1 MSFCKGAHASE
12 MEALHNVMQD
22 NLAMKKLV
30 IDRLGVDTRLPYNH
44 CVTKWSEGSCWS
56 AETTLHHQSIHFF
69 CVFNQLGRAEFVRG
83 IQKRGDLPP
92 VNPPTADEIIKT
104 IALAHSYSCELR
116 LSAVYELLRANP
128 AIIHQSSLPPT
139 DTVARRA
146 IHYNRV
152 CKRFLGVRGRK
163 RCCVKLSRSQSSV

>member
-1 MSFCKGAHASE
+1 M
-12 MEALHNVMQD
+12 HNVMQD
-22 NLAMKKLV
+22 NLAMKMLV

-44 CVTKWSEGSCWS
+44 CVTKWLQRSRLS
-56 AETTLHHQSIHFF
+56 AETRLYHQSIHFF

-83 IQKRGDLPP
+83 IQKRDDLPL
-92 VNPPTADEIIKT
+92 VNPPKADELIKT
-104 IALAHSYSCELR
+104 IALAHSHSCELR

-128 AIIHQSSLPPT
+128 VIIHQSSLPPT

-146 IHYNRV
+146 IHYNRG

-163 RCCVKLSRSQSSV
+163 RCCVELS

>member
-1 MSFCKGAHASE
+1 

-30 IDRLGVDTRLPYNH
+30 IDRLGVDTRLPYVH
-44 CVTKWSEGSCWS
+44 CVKKWSERSSYS
-56 AETTLHHQSIHFF
+56 AETRYHHLSIHFF
-69 CVFNQLGRAEFVRG
+69 CVFNQLGRAEVVRG
-83 IQKRGDLPP
+83 TQKRGDLPP
-92 VNPPTADEIIKT
+92 LNPPRADEIIKT
-104 IALAHSYSCELR
+104 IALAHSQSCELR

-163 RCCVKLSRSQSSV
+163 ICCVKVSRPQSSV

>member
-1 MSFCKGAHASE
+1 
-12 MEALHNVMQD
+12 
-22 NLAMKKLV
+22 MKMLV

-44 CVTKWSEGSCWS
+44 CVTKWLQRSRLS
-56 AETTLHHQSIHFF
+56 AETRLYHQSIHFF

-83 IQKRGDLPP
+83 IQKRDDLPL
-92 VNPPTADEIIKT
+92 VNPPKADELIKT